1 MLDSAGR
8 LQIPKQYR
16 EQLGFENRVEM
27 DVTEDSIV
35 IRPAQN
41 LEETS
46 SQSEIQLER
55 EIRVGENGTR
65 GGLMSRFRRKS

>member
-27 DVTEDSIV
+27 DVTEDSII

-55 EIRVGENGTR
+55 EIRVGDNGTR